1 MLSWGREAQIEK
13 IMRKFLI
20 MCLMTCL
27 SVCTQAQN
35 STVDY
40 NKYVTCVATSA
51 ATTIVGSNVNK
62 TVGFTITNSGNETIN
77 ITKLVA
83 KDSKTGAILG
93 TSTDTKL
100 LGELK
105 GGEDKSLSIT
115 FKQDVMPV
123 FELTYILNG
132 IEYIYDATKY
142 LMLTISSNDFGSIE
156 YADIEVI
163 GRTKKFSVVSGSEAI
178 IKIVP
183 KEECVLSKMSI
194 NGTDVT
200 TDIADNSY
208 TITDIKTSMAIAA
221 TFDSNSANHPTFDGH
236 EYVDLGLTSG
246 SLWATTNYGADKPE
260 AYGSY
265 SKGNSF
271 SSWGQKWTMPTK
283 DEYQELIDECEW
295 TWTTINEINGYS
307 IKGVNGKTIFL
318 PAAGS
323 KDHWGTS
330 GLGTSLQYMTATDS
344 WGSNVYILSANKTE
358 RVIKSASTTLTEYS
372 VRPIAKGK
380 QNTGIVN
387 IMTTDMDNVK
397 RYNLDGTESIGTKK
411 GIVILKSSDGK
422 TKKYVIK

>member
-1 MLSWGREAQIEK
+1 
-13 IMRKFLI
+13 

-40 NKYVTCVATSA
+40 NKYVTCAATSA
-51 ATTIVGSNVNK
+51 STTIVGSYVNK

-93 TSTDTKL
+93 TSTDTEL

-105 GGEDKSLSIT
+105 GGEDKSLTIT
-115 FKQDVMPV
+115 FKQDVTPV
-123 FELTYILNG
+123 FELTYIFNK

-142 LMLTISSNDFGSIE
+142 LILTISSNDFGSIE

-178 IKIVP
+178 IKITP
-183 KEECVLSKMSI
+183 KEECVLSKI
-194 NGTDVT
+194 AVNGTDVT
-200 TDIADNSY
+200 TDIADDSY
-208 TITDIKTSMAIAA
+208 TITDIKANTAIAA

-260 AYGSY
+260 EYGSY
-265 SKGNSF
+265 SDRNSF

-295 TWTTINEINGYS
+295 TWTTINEVNGYS

-318 PAAGS
+318 PAAGY
-323 KDHWGTS
+323 KDYWSTS
-330 GLGTSLQYMTATDS
+330 GLGTSLQYMTATNS

-380 QNTGIVN
+380 QETGIVN

-397 RYNLDGTESIGTKK
+397 RYNLDGTENIGTKK

-422 TKKYVIK
+422 TKKYVIKQIHQTHVK